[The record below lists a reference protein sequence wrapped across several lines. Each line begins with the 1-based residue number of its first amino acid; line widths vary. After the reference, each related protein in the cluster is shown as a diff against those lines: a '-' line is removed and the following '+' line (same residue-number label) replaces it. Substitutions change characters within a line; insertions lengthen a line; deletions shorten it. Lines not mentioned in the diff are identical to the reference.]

1 MTDKIAI
8 IAKLSAA
15 EGKADELRSAL
26 ESLIAAAHSES
37 GLEVYFAGTN
47 AKDDTDLYFF
57 EIYADDEAFAV
68 HGKGEDMKD
77 AMRGLGGLLA
87 GAPEIIKL
95 DPVVAK
101 GLDL

>member
-1 MTDKIAI
+1 MTEKIAI
-8 IAKLSAA
+8 IAKLTAA

-47 AKDDTDLYFF
+47 AKDATDLYFF
-57 EIYADDEAFAV
+57 EVYADADAFAA

-77 AMRGLGGLLA
+77 AMRGLGGMLA
-87 GAPEIIKL
+87 GPPEITKL

-101 GLDL
+101 GVDL